1 MSFNGEPDG
10 ERRAKEG
17 PLASRAVP
25 PVVFIEPP
33 APAPLPEPE
42 PVEPEPEVAEPLPGD
57 NEYIPVGL
65 GVAATLMWVSGA
77 KERAAI
83 ALAAEQASEGP
94 RTALIAELEKIV
106 AANDIED

>member
-10 ERRAKEG
+10 ERRATEG
-17 PLASRAVP
+17 PLSSFRVP

-33 APAPLPEPE
+33 APVLVPEPE
-42 PVEPEPEVAEPLPGD
+42 PVVEPEPVAEPQPGD
-57 NEYIPVGL
+57 EEYVPVGL

-77 KERAAI
+77 KERAAT

-106 AANDIED
+106 SANDIED